1 MASTL
6 DGDADDATPLYVQA
20 LLLFLRDSDRTAVS
34 YFYDHQD
41 EVDAITGVVLQVVMP
56 ERPRSPQDV
65 AEAID
70 SKRYPGLQASDLP
83 CLWVEASQDEHL
95 VARLPADV
103 PGVKAVLFELVD
115 AFRHAQTFAEAEKLF
130 TVGQTPRSQPAAGHI
145 IISLHGF
152 DTPGTWQKRIQA
164 CIDESKSGLEHRP
177 SDYGHVGVR
186 GLLSP
191 AARAAKV
198 QWFLEEYQ
206 TLVYRAHL
214 HDSAPSI
221 IAHSYGSYIVAR
233 AMEIYP
239 QIRFRRIVF
248 CGSIVRRDYDWSAR
262 IKSGQVE
269 RVLNE
274 YSRKDI
280 WSRVAE
286 WVIADGGSAGAKGFV
301 DTANGAVVQREYRF
315 WRHSSYFFDLHQ
327 RASWIPF
334 LARRGDPAVVVQARE
349 PGLNFRFYAFVSALI
364 VLAGVVVWA
373 AWRYVLA
380 MGS

>member
-1 MASTL
+1 VASTL
-6 DGDADDATPLYVQA
+6 EGDADDATPPYVQA
-20 LLLFLRDSDRTAVS
+20 VLLFLRDSDRTAVS

-41 EVDAITGVVLQVVMP
+41 EVDAIAGVVLQVVIP
-56 ERPRSPQDV
+56 ERPRSPHDV

-70 SKRYPGLQASDLP
+70 SKRYPGLQALDLP
-83 CLWVEASQDEHL
+83 CLWVEASRKEHF

-103 PGVKAVLFELVD
+103 PSVKAVLFGLVD
-115 AFRHAQTFAEAEKLF
+115 AFRNARTFAEAEKLY
-130 TVGQTPRSQPAAGHI
+130 TGGRTPWSQTAAGHI

-152 DTPGTWQKRIQA
+152 NTPGTWQKRIQA
-164 CIDESKSGLEHRP
+164 CIDESKLGLEHRP
-177 SDYGHVGVR
+177 SDYGHVGIH

-191 AARAAKV
+191 AARAGKV
-198 QWFLEEYQ
+198 EWFVEEYQ
-206 TLVYRAHL
+206 KLVYRAHL

-233 AMEIYP
+233 AMEMYP

-286 WVIADGGSAGAKGFV
+286 WVIADGGSAGARGFV
-301 DTANGAVVQREYRF
+301 DAANGAVVQREYRF

-334 LARRGDPAVVVQARE
+334 LARQGDPPIVVQDRE
-349 PGLNFRFYAFVSALI
+349 PGLNLRFYAFVSAL
-364 VLAGVVVWA
+364 VALVGVVVWA
-373 AWRYVLA
+373 AWRYVRT
-380 MGS
+380 MGN